1 MKNQIKSFSIYGL
14 FGTADVHIPFDEP
27 IKILIGENGIGKT
40 QVLNIFYYTL
50 TGSFLHLND
59 FDFNKIVLN
68 FYDSE
73 NIIIKKNEIDQ
84 LLQEINN
91 TGVLERFINDFG
103 YNNFYKICDGV
114 NDDEDY
120 IDIFLSEKLSTQKP
134 LSDIRRRYNY
144 TYTNPKNYFNP
155 NNLATFSDWRYKISA
170 KTKGINTMYFPT
182 YRRVEED
189 LHNLGYNEDVIK
201 LENENTLIQFGMSD
215 VQSKFNQIEE
225 EIDELLKQGISDFT
239 KDILKI
245 VMTKNETVDVSI
257 FDRINDEDLEII
269 FSRAGSKLEEDLKQ
283 AVKETVRTKQF
294 NNPLS
299 GLLLQ
304 KLVELYEKQKI
315 YDSAIKTFRD
325 ICNKYLINKSV
336 FYDESDIRIYIK
348 SNDTNTEIPLI
359 KLSSGEKQIISI
371 FSRIYLSDREKRFVV
386 LFDEPELSLSMLWQ
400 KNLLP
405 DIINSRKCD
414 FLLAVTHSPFIFDN
428 ELDKYA
434 VGMNEYITPSTNQN
448 LVKA

>member
-14 FGTADVHIPFDEP
+14 FGTTDVHIPFDEP

-50 TGSFLHLND
+50 TKNLLSLNEFSFEKIRIDFLNKDSLNLSKKELFFLENKVNKDSVLKDFISKFGHQEFFKLYNGEGIDNSNDYVWYGSARYEKITEMTHYIETYMNPVKLQGFVKLYD
-59 FDFNKIVLN
+59 KINKKIG
-68 FYDSE
+68 
-73 NIIIKKNEIDQ
+73 NI
-84 LLQEINN
+84 
-91 TGVLERFINDFG
+91 
-103 YNNFYKICDGV
+103 
-114 NDDEDY
+114 
-120 IDIFLSEKLSTQKP
+120 
-134 LSDIRRRYNY
+134 
-144 TYTNPKNYFNP
+144 NP
-155 NNLATFSDWRYKISA
+155 
-170 KTKGINTMYFPT
+170 MYFPT

-189 LHNLGYNEDVIK
+189 LHNLGYNEEIIK
-201 LENENTLIQFGMSD
+201 LENENTLIQFGMTD
-215 VQSKFNQIEE
+215 VQTKFNQIEE

-245 VMTKNETVDVSI
+245 VMIKNEPINESI

-269 FSRAGSKLEEDLKQ
+269 FARAGSKLEEDLKQ

-304 KLVELYEKQKI
+304 KLIELYEKQKI

-325 ICNKYLINKSV
+325 ICNKYLIKKSV

-348 SNDTNTEIPLI
+348 SDETDTEIPLI

-371 FSRIYLSDREKRFVV
+371 FSRIYLSDKEKRFVV

-405 DIINSRKCD
+405 DIINSKKCD

-434 VGMNEYITPSTNQN
+434 VGMNEYITPSTNQD
-448 LVKA
+448 LIKA